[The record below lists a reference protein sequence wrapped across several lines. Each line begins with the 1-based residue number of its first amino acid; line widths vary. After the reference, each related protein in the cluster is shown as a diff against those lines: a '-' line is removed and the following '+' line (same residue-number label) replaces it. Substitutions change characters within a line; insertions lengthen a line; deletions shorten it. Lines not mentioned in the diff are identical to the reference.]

1 MTFAQEDIN
10 RAHRIGMEY
19 TEKNSGKK
27 VKSIIVKFKSW
38 SARKQFYDARPNNF
52 KDGKKKPGYKSFSVS
67 VELTKRRYLPLGEAR
82 ELIKNNDDID
92 FAFADINCSLEFRYK
107 IGLFRYF
114 NSKNESHNLINKQV
128 IISTLPFTKIINV
141 FVLMIVSRCF
151 QWLVKDKPLFLFI
164 SLTSYFYL
172 VSILYLQYTF
182 NSIYIIWSSKLI
194 IYPYQ

>member
-1 MTFAQEDIN
+1 M
-10 RAHRIGMEY
+10 
-19 TEKNSGKK
+19 
-27 VKSIIVKFKSW
+27 KFKSW

-67 VELTKRRYLPLGEAR
+67 VELTKRRYLLLGEAR
-82 ELIKNNDDID
+82 ELIKNNDID

-128 IISTLPFTKIINV
+128 IISKLKFTKMINV
-141 FVLMIVSRCF
+141 FTLMIVFLCF

-164 SLTSYFYL
+164 SLTSYLYIM
-172 VSILYLQYTF
+172 SILYLQYTF
-182 NSIYIIWSSKLI
+182 
-194 IYPYQ
+194 